1 MKRAGSDDGST
12 PHTGLV
18 PTDETHQ
25 RHVDDARVKSA
36 THLETSAGETAPATS
51 AAVRHDDAA
60 STEHAATRANGTAP
74 AGPAAAGSARHATDA
89 RGAISSSRA
98 TGNRTNVASE
108 QACNA
113 ASRAAARY
121 TRLKKLPSRAG
132 AYRAN
137 LKRAYQAL
145 VGSPRTASDG
155 AEREKLRQRCFV
167 RPYAAFV

>member
-132 AYRAN
+132 SNPMHRTPPRRTSRAPPARGPESPPTPP
-137 LKRAYQAL
+137 LPRCGHRASQA
-145 VGSPRTASDG
+145 SRA
-155 AEREKLRQRCFV
+155 
-167 RPYAAFV
+167 